1 MLLFYK
7 VWKLVFFLLYTH
19 KPHNK
24 VLLIGNNDIIFDP
37 AIYYTAVS
45 FFPVSPS
52 PVKYFFTFVFLTSF
66 YEKEKEIWK
75 AWEIEYLKKG
85 GFYGIAWDFNFQH
98 YVSGHLTRTIATW
111 HDLCFY

>member
-1 MLLFYK
+1 M
-7 VWKLVFFLLYTH
+7 FFLLYTH

-52 PVKYFFTFVFLTSF
+52 PVKYVVFFTFVFLTSF

-75 AWEIEYLKKG
+75 AWEIEYLEKREVFTALHETSIFSIMCRVIWLG
-85 GFYGIAWDFNFQH
+85 LLQH
-98 YVSGHLTRTIATW
+98 GMTSDDT
-111 HDLCFY
+111 